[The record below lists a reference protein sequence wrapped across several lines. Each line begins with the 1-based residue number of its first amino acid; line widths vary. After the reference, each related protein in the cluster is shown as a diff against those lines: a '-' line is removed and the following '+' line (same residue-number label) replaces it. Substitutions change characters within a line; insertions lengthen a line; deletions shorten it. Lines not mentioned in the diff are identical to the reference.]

1 MIGLLQKSSHSD
13 WLFDSLLKQRQKYS
27 IACVSFTGKL
37 QRGNYKSK
45 CPYIG
50 PSVRTLVR
58 PSAVRLSV
66 RPSVHWSV
74 HPSVR
79 PSIDPSGGPYVM
91 LLLFCLL
98 GATCF

>member
-37 QRGNYKSK
+37 QQGNYKSK

-50 PSVRTLVR
+50 PSVRTLAR

-66 RPSVHWSV
+66 RPSVRPSIGPSIRPSV
-74 HPSVR
+74 HPSHT
-79 PSIDPSGGPYVM
+79 S
-91 LLLFCLL
+91 
-98 GATCF
+98 